1 MRNYNNKN
9 YMFYKYKKP
18 IFSYSYPCVE
28 YNIQNVNEVFVN
40 TEIGFL
46 ELSIFTNNWNTPVKN
61 AQITFYVKNGEAAVP
76 IKSIIYESEPILV
89 ELPVAHISGELIQG
103 PEYFFTPY
111 DMMIEKEDYN
121 SINVL
126 NIRIFPGIRTQF
138 NYNLNPVKPEEPYKQ
153 ETIAIPPHPRDLIL
167 DR

>member
-1 MRNYNNKN
+1 M
-9 YMFYKYKKP
+9 
-18 IFSYSYPCVE
+18 
-28 YNIQNVNEVFVN
+28 
-40 TEIGFL
+40 
-46 ELSIFTNNWNTPVKN
+46 
-61 AQITFYVKNGEAAVP
+61 
-76 IKSIIYESEPILV
+76 

-103 PEYFFTPY
+103 PEYFFTLY